1 MILTYLLIGI
11 GYSLAKVHKLF
22 TIKKPFLPKIVAS
35 LVTVLTWPYCL
46 YSNLLDAWC
55 EKDNIDDY
63 KNQP

>member
-22 TIKKPFLPKIVAS
+22 TMQQPALHKGVSVF
-35 LVTVLTWPYCL
+35 VTTLTWPYCL
-46 YSNLLDAWC
+46 FSNLLDSWC
-55 EKDNIDDY
+55 EKDNLDDY